1 MGCTTPAALPNH
13 GSPERETSP
22 AVPVNLSS
30 SIREPQIN
38 NSVITLNPTLDLKA
52 KAEETRLALNLN
64 RLEQRYG
71 LEHVALLEMLEELQ
85 QMAHNSCRYREAEKL
100 ARRWLLISRT
110 SYGERHSSTIRALLE
125 LARTLC
131 HQRQDTALELYH
143 SAYQLA
149 LEALED
155 KEPLLIECR
164 LHLANAMHIFGR
176 HSEALDMLTP
186 ALKMLRRDYSET
198 NFLTISCLCMLAD
211 CCIILGLLKRAE
223 KYCQKV
229 LAIEK
234 TSTSQGYSVVPPEA
248 LRRTFRFLTSAYIG
262 MADFQK
268 AKHYG
273 AQGLSLHQEALGPD
287 HVETS
292 DMMEKIAALDLKDGN
307 LDFAEALQRKVVA
320 ARERVLGPAHEG
332 TASANLQLARILL
345 NKGCYGEAE
354 ELATANV
361 KMIKRKLGA
370 DHPFVLHSTALLS
383 HIWRAQ
389 GRNGP
394 ALQLLVKCHRV
405 LGRKYP
411 KHWAMRDVHKT
422 LQIWRVPYEIAA
434 ERSRMAEKD
443 LFAQ

>member
-1 MGCTTPAALPNH
+1 MGSPAPVGYTTPGVLPN
-13 GSPERETSP
+13 PESTEQRTTP

-30 SIREPQIN
+30 SIRESEIS
-38 NSVITLNPTLDLKA
+38 NSVLSLNPTLQLKA
-52 KAEETRLALNLN
+52 KAEETRLFLNLS
-64 RLEQRYG
+64 RLEQKYG
-71 LEHVALLEMLEELQ
+71 LEHVALIEILEELH
-85 QMAHNSCRYREAEKL
+85 QMAHNSCRYQEAEKL

-110 SYGERHSSTIRALLE
+110 SYGECHSSTIRALLE

-131 HQRQDTALELYH
+131 HQRHIAALQFYN
-143 SAYQLA
+143 SAYRLA
-149 LEALED
+149 VEALED
-155 KEPLLIECR
+155 KDPLLIECR
-164 LHLANAMHIFGR
+164 LHLANAMHVFGR

-211 CCIILGLLKRAE
+211 CCIILGLLKRAV

-234 TSTSQGYSVVPPEA
+234 AATNQGYSVVPPES

-273 AQGLSLHQEALGPD
+273 TQGLSLHQAALGPD

-292 DMMEKIAALDLKDGN
+292 DVMEKIAALDLKDGN

-320 ARERVLGPAHEG
+320 ARGRVLGPEHDG
-332 TASANLQLARILL
+332 TASANLHLARILL

-354 ELATANV
+354 ELVTANV
-361 KMIKRKLGA
+361 TVIKHKLGA

-405 LGRKYP
+405 LERKYP
-411 KHWAMRDVHKT
+411 KHWAMRDVQKT
-422 LQIWRVPYEIAA
+422 LQIWKV
-434 ERSRMAEKD
+434 SR
-443 LFAQ
+443 